1 MDITYV
7 VDKDTRYSQD
17 DISAIVEP
25 GKILGYRSPKEV
37 FFKER
42 FFTIKFHGAC
52 GRCLRME
59 RIWAFFQVK
68 NKDAMRSTMARI
80 LNSSPRKG
88 RRRRN

>member
-17 DISAIVEP
+17 DISAIVEL

-59 RIWAFFQVK
+59 RIWALFLG
-68 NKDAMRSTMARI
+68 MISRSVSFIPSNPCRI
-80 LNSSPRKG
+80 SAQFA
-88 RRRRN
+88 